1 MSPFTTSPFEVE
13 TTVSPLNTVPK
24 KDSVERRIIV
34 DLSYPKHSPDRSIN
48 GEITQNIY
56 LGDPIQLCFREKGPG
71 CSLFKCDFIRAYRHL
86 PVDPGDLHY
95 LGYKWEGGLFVDLTL
110 IMGLRSAAY
119 LWQRITNTIAYIAKK
134 NGINVSKWRGLSQ
147 AFLKLQKSSGSMG
160 PLRPFKKHNSPSC
173 GWFFRHIYRHRQDG
187 AGGCARQAVGV
198 AQTIAVLAVE
208 NFSIKKKKRHKAS
221 LAFCNLWPFASSL
234 VECSWP
240 DCSISVKSARAG
252 GINNFRGS

>member
-208 NFSIKKKKRHKAS
+208 NFSIKKKKDTKPPWR
-221 LAFCNLWPFASSL
+221 FAICGHL
-234 VECSWP
+234 RQAW
-240 DCSISVKSARAG
+240 
-252 GINNFRGS
+252 